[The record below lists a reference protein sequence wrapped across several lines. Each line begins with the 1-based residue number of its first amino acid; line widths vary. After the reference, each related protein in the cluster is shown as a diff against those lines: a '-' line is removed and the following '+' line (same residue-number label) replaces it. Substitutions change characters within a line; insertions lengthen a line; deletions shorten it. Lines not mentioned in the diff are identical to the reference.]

1 MLMMKLFVKTLRRAS
16 VSLLAS
22 SSIFIIAGIAD
33 ANIAAAG
40 QMNTVAP
47 NAVARFSEPVDEK
60 HVWDWYV
67 HPRSYAPDGLST
79 YSEDYTNAAQDVVG
93 SDPAARVTKRT
104 TMATQVGESESNS
117 AMLGTHGFLTS
128 LTDVGRD

>member
-1 MLMMKLFVKTLRRAS
+1 MMKLFIKTLRRAS

-22 SSIFIIAGIAD
+22 SSIFIITGIAD
-33 ANIAAAG
+33 GNIAAAD
-40 QMNTVAP
+40 QMNTVVP
-47 NAVARFSEPVDEK
+47 NAAARISEPVNEN

-93 SDPAARVTKRT
+93 SDPATRVTKRT
-104 TMATQVGESESNS
+104 ATATQVSESEPNS